1 MKNSTKTLAIAGA
14 TVALLSVGAVT
25 YAATTD
31 GFGPFGDHGMRGNGM
46 MDGNGRTV
54 ANGNGNGRTGG
65 MMNGQGGG
73 MNGQS
78 GGMMSGQ
85 GWTVPAGTG
94 GTLDQAEKDALLH
107 MVEEEKLAHDVYV
120 TLGDKWDVVAFD
132 RIATSETQHE
142 AALATLLDRYGVT
155 DPTAGNGVG
164 EFTDPAFDTLYDQ
177 LVAKGTASQDAAL
190 AVGQQ
195 IEQLDID
202 DLQARLDD
210 TDRSDITQVFQHL
223 QTGSQHHLQAFTNL
237 RTNGTDGTCD
247 PQHDGS
253 GRMNGMG
260 NGRNGSQGQGRQ
272 SGN

>member
-31 GFGPFGDHGMRGNGM
+31 GFGPFGRHDMRGNGM
-46 MDGNGRTV
+46 MDGNGR
-54 ANGNGNGRTGG
+54 AGG
-65 MMNGQGGG
+65 MMNNQGGG
-73 MNGQS
+73 MMN
-78 GGMMSGQ
+78 GQ
-85 GWTVPAGTG
+85 GWTVPAGSG
-94 GTLDQAEKDALLH
+94 GTLDQAEQDALLF
-107 MVEEEKLAHDVYV
+107 MMEEEKLAHDVYV

-132 RIATSETQHE
+132 RIATAETQHE
-142 AALATLLDRYGVT
+142 AAVATLLDRYGVT
-155 DPTAGNGVG
+155 DPTTGNGVG

-177 LVAKGTASQDAAL
+177 LVAKGSVSQDAAL

-210 TDRSDITQVFQHL
+210 TDRSDITLVFQHL

-260 NGRNGSQGQGRQ
+260 NGRNGSQGPGWQ